1 MSTQKIHELLTQL
14 HEELQ
19 ETELDAKTRSMM
31 QGLIAE
37 FDTYRNTTEPA
48 FSPDAFLERAK
59 LMEIQFANKHPHAER
74 AMREV
79 IEILN
84 RIGI

>member
-1 MSTQKIHELLTQL
+1 MSKEKIQELLAQL
-14 HEELQ
+14 HDELRD
-19 ETELDAKTRSMM
+19 TELDAKTNSMM
-31 QGLIAE
+31 QDMIAE
-37 FDTYRNTTEPA
+37 FDNYLTADQLPTL
-48 FSPDAFLERAK
+48 PDSILERAK

-79 IEILN
+79 IEILH